1 MLSKES
7 GPPAYCLQNL
17 THKKGR
23 LSLIRM
29 LAFWGDGG
37 LSIPQKKPP
46 KILLGHESFKE
57 NQGSNLNH

>member
-46 KILLGHESFKE
+46 KILLGHESF
-57 NQGSNLNH
+57 